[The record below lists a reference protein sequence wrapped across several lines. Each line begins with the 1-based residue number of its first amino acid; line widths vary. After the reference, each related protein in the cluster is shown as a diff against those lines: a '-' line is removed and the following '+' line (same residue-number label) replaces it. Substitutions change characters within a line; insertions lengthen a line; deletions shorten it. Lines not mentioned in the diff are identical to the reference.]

1 MLLSTD
7 KVFVTET
14 LSIFRVTG
22 LMKVVHIEL
31 PDETRE
37 VIVLKVFRQDMLC
50 KLVCFIDNETGA
62 V

>member
-1 MLLSTD
+1 M
-7 KVFVTET
+7 TET